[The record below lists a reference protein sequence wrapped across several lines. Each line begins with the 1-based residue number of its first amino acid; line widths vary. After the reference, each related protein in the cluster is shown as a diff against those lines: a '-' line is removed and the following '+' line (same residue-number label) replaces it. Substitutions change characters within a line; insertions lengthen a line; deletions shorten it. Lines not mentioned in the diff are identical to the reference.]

1 MGLST
6 AARNQLLDTLT
17 GLYASLHTAYSTTG
31 ANEVTG
37 GTPAYARKS
46 ATFAAA
52 ASGAR
57 ASSNT
62 PVFDVPATT
71 VRFIGLWSAVT
82 AGTFLGMTANGGT
95 EVEFAVDLTAETVKV
110 VAHGWAAD
118 QKIVFANGT
127 APGGLTAGTVYFV
140 RNPTTDTFQ
149 VGATAGGAAINLT
162 AEASSDCVVSAIV
175 EETFAAQGT
184 LTVSSSSIN
193 LNS

>member
-1 MGLST
+1 M
-6 AARNQLLDTLT
+6 DTLT

-37 GTPAYARKS
+37 GSPAYARKS
-46 ATFAAA
+46 ATFGAA

-95 EVEFAVDLTAETVKV
+95 EVEFGVDLTADTVKV
-110 VAHGWAAD
+110 VGHGWSAD
-118 QKIVFANGT
+118 QKIVFVGGT

-140 RNPTTDTFQ
+140 RSPTTDTFQ

-162 AEASSDCVVSAIV
+162 AEATSDCVVSAIV
-175 EETFAAQGT
+175 EEVFAAQGT
-184 LTVSSSSIN
+184 FTVSSQSIN